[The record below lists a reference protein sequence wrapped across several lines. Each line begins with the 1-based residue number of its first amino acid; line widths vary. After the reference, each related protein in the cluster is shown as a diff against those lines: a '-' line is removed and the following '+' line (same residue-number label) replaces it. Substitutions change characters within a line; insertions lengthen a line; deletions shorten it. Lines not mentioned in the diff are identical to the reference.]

1 MRHAKQAH
9 TRIPVP
15 ARPGACQLTVRDL
28 GVTLEG
34 TEILQDISFQLNCRE
49 IVALIGPNGA
59 GKSSLFRS
67 ILGQI
72 PYTGTIKFELAGGYP
87 SHPKIGYVPQ
97 SPSFD
102 RSCPISVLRLL
113 RRRHQPLAGV
123 PVRPRPPAGQGVC
136 VPFPRP
142 RRGAAPQAHR
152 HALRR

>member
-34 TEILQDISFQLNCRE
+34 TEILQDVSFQLNCRE

-102 RSCPISVLRLL
+102 RSCPDQRLRLL

-123 PVRPRPPAGQGVC
+123 PARPRPPAGQGGRL
-136 VPFPRP
+136 PFPRP
-142 RRGAAPQAHR
+142 RRGPAPQAHR

>member
-34 TEILQDISFQLNCRE
+34 TDILQDVSFQLNCRE

-72 PYTGTIKFELAGGYP
+72 PTPAP
-87 SHPKIGYVPQ
+87 SSSSWPGATPATPRSATSPK
-97 SPSFD
+97 
-102 RSCPISVLRLL
+102 
-113 RRRHQPLAGV
+113 A
-123 PVRPRPPAGQGVC
+123 PAST
-136 VPFPRP
+136 
-142 RRGAAPQAHR
+142 GAAPSAS
-152 HALRR
+152 